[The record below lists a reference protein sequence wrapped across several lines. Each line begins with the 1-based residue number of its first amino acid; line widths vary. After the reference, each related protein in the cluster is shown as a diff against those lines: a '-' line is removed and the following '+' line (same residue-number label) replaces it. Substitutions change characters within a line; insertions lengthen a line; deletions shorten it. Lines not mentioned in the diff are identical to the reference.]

1 MLMPSIFGEDLFN
14 DDFMNGF
21 KFPDVDKVLYGKHA
35 SNVMKTDVRETES
48 GYEVKVLTKMKKRK
62 TANISA
68 RSAMPAQ

>member
-35 SNVMKTDVRETES
+35 SNVMKTDYVPNAAKE
-48 GYEVKVLTKMKKRK
+48 
-62 TANISA
+62 
-68 RSAMPAQ
+68 